1 MPEAIEQL
9 QAKFKSI
16 CAAIGSSYK
25 FHIAPQHDGSAH
37 VEYASGTYSY
47 VITERGIEFERRA
60 TQSQDEVLYWL
71 TSDAVFAIACQFE
84 FDNRIPG
91 QDARWLMF
99 AKKLELMSLVSPAWA
114 ERKDREQQ
122 VILAKHPYVDPV
134 AG

>member
-25 FHIAPQHDGSAH
+25 FHTTPQHDGSAH
-37 VEYASGTYSY
+37 VEYVSGTYSY

-71 TSDAVFAIACQFE
+71 TSDAVFAMSCQFE
-84 FDNRIPG
+84 FDNRISG
-91 QDARWLMF
+91 QDVRRLMF

-114 ERKDREQQ
+114 KRKDQEQQ
-122 VILAKHPYVDPV
+122 EILAKHPYVDPV